1 MLEFYFLLV
10 PVFGA
15 SGALLYATPGQSVTV
30 PCFYASGAKHI
41 CWYKQVA
48 GEQPQIISS
57 FYKHSPDSNSFH
69 NQFKDNKRFSV
80 YAGAGFYHLNISNVQ
95 DSDSAMYYCGHAT
108 IMMTEFDDGTL
119 LVLKGILSFSFVHI
133 KLFFPHLIFHLS
145 VLMYFSDFSRRSFLL
160 QPAFYSVKPGASVT
174 LDCTVHA
181 GTSDAEL
188 SVYWFKK
195 ENSTNSLS
203 AVMHSSRC
211 VHSPEPPAQSCVH
224 SFSKTSV
231 SQSDAGTYYCAVA
244 LCGEILFG
252 NGTRLEVGGKKEE
265 ISSFVMHCS
274 VAALFASVVLNGI
287 LIGILCKVSRRKYL
301 HSQETVSHL
310 SVPADTP
317 NSQNEDSDALQY
329 ATLDFEKRPGQS
341 RRERR
346 RQEVTASDPE

>member
-1 MLEFYFLLV
+1 MFEFYFLLV

-119 LVLKGILSFSFVHI
+119 LVLK
-133 KLFFPHLIFHLS
+133 
-145 VLMYFSDFSRRSFLL
+145 DFSRRSFLL

>member
-1 MLEFYFLLV
+1 M
-10 PVFGA
+10 
-15 SGALLYATPGQSVTV
+15 TV

-252 NGTRLEVGGKKEE
+252 NGTRLEVGGGQRSEEEKKT
-265 ISSFVMHCS
+265 SSFCLS
-274 VAALFASVVLNGI
+274 TLLFVFLREKG
-287 LIGILCKVSRRKYL
+287 GDFFFC
-301 HSQETVSHL
+301 
-310 SVPADTP
+310 
-317 NSQNEDSDALQY
+317 DAL
-329 ATLDFEKRPGQS
+329 LGCS
-341 RRERR
+341 SVCLCCLERH
-346 RQEVTASDPE
+346 PNWHPL